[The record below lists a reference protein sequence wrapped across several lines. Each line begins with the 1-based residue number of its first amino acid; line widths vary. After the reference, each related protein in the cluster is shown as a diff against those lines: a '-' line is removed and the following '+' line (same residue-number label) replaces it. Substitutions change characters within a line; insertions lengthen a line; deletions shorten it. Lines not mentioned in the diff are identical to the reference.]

1 MGWSFPIGSVKG
13 TVVRVHLTF
22 LLLLLFI
29 GFAGYA
35 RGGSTAALG
44 SVVYV
49 LLLFGCVL
57 LHEFGHVFAAR
68 RYGVQTPD
76 VTLLPIGGVARLE
89 RIPEKPGQELVVAL
103 AGPAVNVVI
112 AAVLFLVL
120 GRFGD
125 GAFEL
130 ADPRQ
135 GLLERLLAANVFLV
149 AFNLIPAFPMDGG
162 RVLRALL
169 AYRMGYAP
177 ATKIAAGVGQAFA
190 FLFGLY
196 GLFSGNPLLVFVAL
210 FVWLG
215 AAGEAF
221 AVETREAGRG
231 LLAGDAMITR
241 FETLREG
248 DTIGDAA
255 DALIRTT
262 QAEFPVVD
270 ADGRLRGVL
279 TRDCVVKALRG
290 RGPATTVGGSMRRD
304 VPTVH
309 PRQALPA
316 AVRLLEAGRPPAVGV
331 VDGDGRLVG
340 YITPENLSELMM
352 VAPARGERRSALNPW
367 GPKPARSGVSSLNP
381 PPAS

>member
-22 LLLLLFI
+22 LLLLAFI
-29 GFAGYA
+29 GFANYA
-35 RGGSTAALG
+35 RGGGAAAVG

-49 LLLFGCVL
+49 VALFACVL

-112 AAVLFLVL
+112 AATLWLAI
-120 GRFGD
+120 GGFGG

-130 ADPRQ
+130 TDPRQ
-135 GLLERLLAANVFLV
+135 GLLQRLLAANLFLA

-162 RVLRALL
+162 RVLRAVL
-169 AYRMGYAP
+169 AYRMGYGR
-177 ATKIAAGVGQAFA
+177 ATQIAAGVGQFLA
-190 FLFGLY
+190 FLFGIY

-210 FVWLG
+210 FVYLG
-215 AAGEAF
+215 AAGEAQ
-221 AVETREAGRG
+221 AVQTREAGRG

-248 DTIGDAA
+248 DSIADAA

-262 QAEFPVVD
+262 QHEFPVID
-270 ADGRLRGVL
+270 ERGRLLGVL
-279 TRDCVVKALRG
+279 TRDCMIKALRQKG
-290 RGPATTVGGSMRRD
+290 AASSVGEAMRRD
-304 VPTVH
+304 VPVVH
-309 PRQALPA
+309 HRQALPA
-316 AVRLLEAGRPPAVGV
+316 AVRLIEGQRIPAIGV
-331 VDGDGRLVG
+331 VDTDQRLLG

-352 VAPARGERRSALNPW
+352 VAPARDARRSALNPW
-367 GPKPARSGVSSLNP
+367 GAPRARTG
-381 PPAS
+381 A